1 MYAFDK
7 DQIRS
12 SMRAVYC
19 ALSCLILASTA
30 VLGKV
35 SATPSPQQLSEYE
48 ASTESTRVKL
58 LINLAKSGQH
68 DLAKTLLERYPLT
81 GKFGRNRQLFVE
93 GLIFKARGNLTGA
106 AKNYRAA
113 LADDPSLTLVRAEL
127 AQTLFALQEDES
139 AKHHL
144 NLLMA
149 EAPNEYEAQGIRSF
163 IDTIDARRPFTFNAY
178 VSVAP
183 STNVNNGS
191 SNETIYSPLWG
202 VDMNIDEDSRQQ
214 SGIGFSTGLSAG
226 YAHRL
231 GNDFSV
237 VLGGGIN
244 ATIYTKDDYN
254 RYGASQSAEL
264 RYLLTGGFLGAG
276 IVTSENQ
283 SYDIFTQ
290 ENEFFYSYG
299 PRVSLQKEI
308 SPKDRL
314 NLSSVYEW
322 RDYEIGSLS
331 NGTALMIDGSW
342 NHAFDSSLTASLG
355 TGYDRIKTEV
365 EFISYE
371 TYSGSVGLYKELPKG
386 ITVDLN
392 GEVRLSEFDAVHPI
406 AGAIRKDTRL
416 TGTVALT
423 KRDFNIWGYAPALEY
438 TYVYNDS
445 NISLYEFDSHAL
457 DFRLSKDF

>member
-1 MYAFDK
+1 MPLIGDTLTK
-7 DQIRS
+7 HG
-12 SMRAVYC
+12 MRTVFC
-19 ALSCLILASTA
+19 ALSFLLFTSSTA
-30 VLGKV
+30 LAAKV
-35 SATPSPQQLSEYE
+35 VEPSPQQIAEYE
-48 ASTESTRVKL
+48 ASTEATRVKL
-58 LINLAKSGQH
+58 LIKLAKSGQH
-68 DLAKTLLERYPLT
+68 ELAASLLKRYPLS
-81 GKFGRNRQLFVE
+81 GKFGRNRQLFIE
-93 GLIFKARGNLTGA
+93 GLILKARGNLTGA

-127 AQTLFALQEDES
+127 AQTLFQLEEDES

-191 SNETIYSPLWG
+191 
-202 VDMNIDEDSRQQ
+202 MNKTVYDANGNSGDIDPDSQAQ
-214 SGIGFSTGLSAG
+214 SGIGFSTGFSAG

-237 VLGGGIN
+237 VMGGGIN
-244 ATIYTKDDYN
+244 ASIYTDDDYN
-254 RYGASQSAEL
+254 RYDASQSAEL

-276 IVTSENQ
+276 LVASENIKNDEIGL
-283 SYDIFTQ
+283 SY
-290 ENEFFYSYG
+290 YSYG
-299 PRVSLQKEI
+299 PRVSLQKAI
-308 SPKDRL
+308 TPQDRI

-322 RDYEIGSLS
+322 RTYADTSW
-331 NGTALMIDGSW
+331 NDGTALMIDGSW
-342 NHAFDSSLTASLG
+342 NHAFDSSLTTSLG
-355 TGYDRIKTEV
+355 AGYDRIKADLD
-365 EFISYE
+365 FNSYE
-371 TYSGSVGLYKELPKG
+371 TYSGRFGLYRELPKG
-386 ITVDLN
+386 ITVDLR
-392 GEVRLSEFDAVHPI
+392 GELRLSEFDAMHPI
-406 AGAIRKDTRL
+406 AGVTRKDTRL

-423 KRDFNIWGYAPALEY
+423 KRDFNIWGYAPSLEY

>member
-1 MYAFDK
+1 
-7 DQIRS
+7 
-12 SMRAVYC
+12 MRTVFC
-19 ALSCLILASTA
+19 ALSFLLFA
-30 VLGKV
+30 
-35 SATPSPQQLSEYE
+35 SATTLAAKVVEPSPQQIAEYE

-68 DLAKTLLERYPLT
+68 DLAEALLKRYPLT
-81 GKFGRNRQLFVE
+81 GPFGRNRQLFVE
-93 GLIFKARGNLTGA
+93 GLVLKARGNLTGA

-113 LADDPSLTLVRAEL
+113 LADDPNLTLVRAEL
-127 AQTLFALQEDES
+127 AQTLFQLEEDDS

-191 SNETIYSPLWG
+191 SNKTIYAPLWG
-202 VDMNIDEDSRQQ
+202 VDMDIDDISREQ

-226 YAHRL
+226 YSHRL

-244 ATIYTKDDYN
+244 ASVYTDDDYN

-276 IVTSENQ
+276 LVTSQNY
-283 SYDIFTQ
+283 SYDIYAQ
-290 ENEFFYSYG
+290 DHEFYYSYG
-299 PRVSLQKEI
+299 PRVSLQKAI
-308 SPKDRL
+308 SPQNRL

-322 RDYEIGSLS
+322 RDYEIGSSS
-331 NGTALMIDGSW
+331 NGTALMVDGSW

-355 TGYDRIKTEV
+355 AGYDRIKTEID
-365 EFISYE
+365 FTSYE
-371 TYSGSVGLYKELPKG
+371 TYSGRFGLYRELPKG

-392 GEVRLSEFDAVHPI
+392 GEVRFSEFDAMHPI
-406 AGAIRKDTRL
+406 AGVTRKDTRL

-423 KRDFNIWGYAPALEY
+423 KRDFNIWGYAPSLEY

>member
-1 MYAFDK
+1 
-7 DQIRS
+7 
-12 SMRAVYC
+12 MRTVIC

-30 VLGKV
+30 VLGKASV
-35 SATPSPQQLSEYE
+35 APSPQQTLEYE

-58 LINLAKSGQH
+58 LITLAKSGQH
-68 DLAKTLLERYPLT
+68 DLAEALLERYPLT
-81 GKFGRNRQLFVE
+81 GPFGKNRQLFVK
-93 GLIFKARGNLTGA
+93 GLILKARGNLTGA
-106 AKNYRAA
+106 AKNYRTA

-127 AQTLFALQEDES
+127 AQTLFQLEEDDS

-191 SNETIYSPLWG
+191 SNKTIYAPIWG
-202 VDMNIDEDSRQQ
+202 VEMDIDDESREQ
-214 SGIGFSTGLSAG
+214 SGVGFSTGFSAG

-237 VLGGGIN
+237 VLGGGFN
-244 ATIYTKDDYN
+244 ASLYTDDDYN
-254 RYGASQSAEL
+254 MYGASQSAEL
-264 RYLLTGGFLGAG
+264 RYLLADGFLGAG
-276 IVTSENQ
+276 LVASENMKNDEIGL
-283 SYDIFTQ
+283 SY
-290 ENEFFYSYG
+290 YSYG
-299 PRVSLQKEI
+299 PRASLQKAI
-308 SPKDRL
+308 TPQDRI

-322 RDYEIGSLS
+322 RTYPDTSLS
-331 NGTALMIDGSW
+331 DGTALMIDGSW

-355 TGYDRIKTEV
+355 AGYDRIKTEV
-365 EFISYE
+365 DFVSYE
-371 TYSGSVGLYKELPKG
+371 TYSGSFGFYKELPKG
-386 ITVDLN
+386 ITVDLS

-406 AGAIRKDTRL
+406 AGVTRKDTRL

-423 KRDFNIWGYAPALEY
+423 KRDFNIWGYAPSLEY

-445 NISLYEFDSHAL
+445 NISLYEFDSHSL